1 MTASGDCSNTDWKLF
16 LRQDKKN
23 LEKLIEDGMVNF
35 SPAVKR
41 MLLSLRTER
50 GRFSEMLIASPN
62 GDSVVRHIPDPFSL
76 LMASTNAT
84 DFNECESLLNQGYST
99 MEALTIM
106 LQRRGQLV

>member
-1 MTASGDCSNTDWKLF
+1 
-16 LRQDKKN
+16 
-23 LEKLIEDGMVNF
+23 MVNF

-106 LQRRGQLV
+106 LQRRGQLA